1 MISMLNRNF
10 TPFPILSSARLTL
23 RQLTNNDAPGIFTLR
38 SDHDINKYLDRPLSK
53 TIDDARAFIE
63 RVNQNIIDNKAL
75 YWAITLNDTEAMAG
89 TICLYGFSTEHHN
102 CEIGFELL
110 PHFHGQGIMQEAAGI
125 VIEYAFRALGTEK
138 LLAFVHRDNLRSI
151 RLLEQ
156 LQFNPSH
163 ETDPDS
169 PELKAYI
176 LKQ

>member
-23 RQLTNNDAPGIFTLR
+23 RQLTNNDSPGIFTLR

-63 RVNQNIIDNKAL
+63 RVNQNIEENKAL
-75 YWAITLNDTEAMAG
+75 YWAITMNDSQAMAG
-89 TICLYGFSTEHHN
+89 TICLYSFSTEHEN
-102 CEIGFELL
+102 CEVGFELL
-110 PHFHGQGIMQEAAGI
+110 TPFQGQGIMKEAAGM
-125 VIEYAFRALGTEK
+125 VIEHAFQALKAEK
-138 LLAFVHRDNLRSI
+138 IMAFVHRDNLRSI

-156 LQFNPSH
+156 LQFSPSY

-169 PELKAYI
+169 PELKGYS
-176 LKQ
+176 LKH